1 MEFIVVP
8 IVALL
13 TSGLTLFSGFGLGT
27 LLLPAFLLFFSPELA
42 VAMTAIVHFLNNVF
56 KLALLGRRANWRIVV
71 RFGAP
76 AIAASFA
83 GAALL
88 FVISAEQPLASY
100 QLGGKLYFITP
111 VKLVMGLLIGAFA
124 LMERLPSYQHVQ
136 FDPRFLPLGG
146 VLNGFFG
153 GLSGHQGALRSAFL
167 IRVGL
172 SKEEFI
178 ATGVVIACLI
188 DVTRLGVYARHLSA
202 GGVQENA
209 GVLIAATLNAFI
221 GAFVGNRL
229 VAKVTMKTV
238 QRVVGVLLALVAFL
252 LLAGLM

>member
-56 KLALLGRRANWRIVV
+56 KLALLGRRANWGIVI
-71 RFGAP
+71 RFGVP

-100 QLGGKLYFITP
+100 TLGAKFYVITP
-111 VKLVMGLLIGAFA
+111 VKLMMGLLIGAFA
-124 LMERLPSYQHVQ
+124 LMESLPSYQHMH
-136 FDPRFLPLGG
+136 FHPRYLPLGG
-146 VLNGFFG
+146 VLSGFFG
-153 GLSGHQGALRSAFL
+153 GVSGHQGALRSAFL
-167 IRVGL
+167 IRAGL

-188 DVTRLGVYARHLSA
+188 DVTRLGVYARHLAA
-202 GGVQENA
+202 GDVQENA
-209 GVLIAATLNAFI
+209 GVLVAAILSACI

-229 VAKVTMKTV
+229 VAKVTMRTV
-238 QRVVGVLLALVAFL
+238 QTVVVVLLTLIAFL
-252 LLAGLM
+252 LVAGFV